1 MDNLKNYPRPQPPR
15 APIWPLFA
23 VAAGLALAFT
33 VLITVDPMA
42 RVTAC
47 AVALEDVK

>member
-1 MDNLKNYPRPQPPR
+1 MDDLNNYPRPQPIR

-23 VAAGLALAFT
+23 VAACLALAFAA
-33 VLITVDPMA
+33 LITVDPMA

-47 AVALEDVK
+47 AVSLEDVK